1 MTHTVIKRYIGWLAG
16 VLLVGLCSAAALGAA
31 PVFVDA
37 FNDSSLNTYWWSPLT
52 SGGPTVQEVNSRV
65 EVTIPSTCT
74 DPFFYAHIQLTQP
87 IVGDFDA
94 QVDYQVLSWPSNN
107 GVRLGLTG
115 VSSGVERVS
124 RSASEPGNDIVCTDV
139 GGVVNYL
146 QSADASGT
154 LRLKRV
160 GSTITGYFLHNG
172 AWVSIG
178 SGAYSA
184 DDAYLA
190 LSGWSQDDDF
200 GRQAVSFAF
209 DNFQITTG
217 ALAPEPATMAL
228 LACGAATIM
237 RRRKK

>member
-1 MTHTVIKRYIGWLAG
+1 
-16 VLLVGLCSAAALGAA
+16 LGAN

-37 FNDSSLNTYWWSPLT
+37 FNDNSLNTYWWSPLT
-52 SGGPTVQEVNSRV
+52 SGGPTIQEVNSRV
-65 EVTIPSTCT
+65 EVTVPSTCS

-94 QVDYQVLSWPSNN
+94 QVDYQVLTWPSNN

-139 GGVVNYL
+139 GGVVSYL
-146 QSADASGT
+146 QLADASGT
-154 LRLKRV
+154 LRLTRT
-160 GSTITGYFLHNG
+160 GSTIKGYYLHTGS
-172 AWVSIG
+172 WVQIG
-178 SGAYSA
+178 SGTYTA

-190 LSGWSQDDDF
+190 LSGWSQNNDF
-200 GRQAVSFAF
+200 GHQNVTFAF

-217 ALAPEPATMAL
+217 AITPEPATMAL
-228 LACGAATIM
+228 LACGAAAIL
-237 RRRKK
+237 RRRRRN